1 VNWGWFFLRIG
12 ILSTILTL
20 LFLSQRFWYRSLWRM
35 TANWGTVW
43 LRVLIRAA
51 YVVLFVLIIVSTADG
66 FRMGHHGHLIPSSNL
81 VTVFAGLWFSS
92 ALFAYFAV
100 KIVRLVER
108 AWNLLRRK
116 GSSSSVAAVEGS
128 GTHARAEQSQ
138 SGRARSSS
146 ETSQAAV
153 EMVPDPSR
161 RYFFRT
167 ASAVA
172 GAAPFLSAVYGF
184 AAERLNYQ
192 VRRAEIPLANLP
204 AGLEGMK
211 IVQISDIHLSG
222 YMNRADVRRAVEMA
236 NELGAD
242 LAVVTGDFITGASD
256 PLADCIDEIKELR
269 SPLGVWGCNG
279 NHEIYA
285 RAEDAAQS
293 LFAGAGMKLLRY
305 ENARLTF
312 RGAHFN
318 LLGVDYQR
326 ERSYSG
332 HRVQMLADLAPLV
345 RRDMPNILL
354 SHNPNSFNRAAELGI
369 ELSLAGHTHGGQIQ
383 VEILDHRLSPA
394 RFITDYIAGTYYR
407 PLAMPA
413 PDKRALRGAD
423 NVASNEMP
431 VGSHAQPQ
439 LSVLYVNRGLGTVGA
454 PVRLGVP
461 PEITLLTLR
470 RA

>member
-1 VNWGWFFLRIG
+1 VNWGWLFVRIA
-12 ILSTILTL
+12 IFSTILTV

-35 TANWGTVW
+35 TANWGTLW
-43 LRVLIRAA
+43 LRVLIRTG
-51 YVVLFVLIIVSTADG
+51 YVVLLVLIIGSTADG
-66 FRMGHHGHLIPSSNL
+66 FRMGHRGHLVPSNNL

-100 KIVRLVER
+100 KIVRLAER
-108 AWNLLRRK
+108 AWNLLRGRVP
-116 GSSSSVAAVEGS
+116 SRVAERT
-128 GTHARAEQSQ
+128 GTPARTEQHP

-146 ETSQAAV
+146 EASQAGV

-167 ASAVA
+167 ASAIA

-192 VRRAEIPLANLP
+192 VRRIEIPLANLP
-204 AGLEGMK
+204 SGLEGMK

-222 YMNRADVRRAVEMA
+222 YMDRTDVRRAVEMA

-256 PLADCIDEIKELR
+256 PLADCIDEIKCLR

-305 ENARLTF
+305 ESAQLAF
-312 RGAHFN
+312 RGAQFN

-394 RFITDYIAGTYYR
+394 RFITDYIAGAYYR

-423 NVASNEMP
+423 NLVSNEMP
-431 VGSHAQPQ
+431 AGSHAQPA